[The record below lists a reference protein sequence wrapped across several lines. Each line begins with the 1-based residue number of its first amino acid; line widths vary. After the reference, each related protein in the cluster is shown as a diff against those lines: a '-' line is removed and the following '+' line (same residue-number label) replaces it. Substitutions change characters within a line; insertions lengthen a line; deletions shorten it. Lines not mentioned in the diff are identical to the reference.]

1 MSLSPVRATVFFV
14 FAKCQYVGIIR
25 RMVREH
31 ASIAALPD
39 TPGVYFFIGA
49 RREVLYVGKA
59 TSLCDRV
66 RSYFA
71 TDLASTRGPHMVRMV
86 EEAKRVDF
94 RATDSV
100 LEALILEAKC
110 IKELKPR
117 YNTRDKDDKSWNYVV
132 LTTHEP
138 LPRVLLVRGKELDA
152 KLRAFSSA
160 AGGKADVPYYGPFV
174 HAAQLKEALKLIRKI
189 FPFYDTTQ
197 PVLTLRARGD
207 RKLRFNESI
216 GVYPPEGTT
225 EKEYAKTIK
234 HIRLLFEG
242 KKGHL
247 LRSLERDMHA
257 YARKEAFEDARRC
270 RRQIEALRHIND
282 VSLLR
287 RDAESGSEG
296 RSVVRVEAY
305 DVAHLQGGNMTGV
318 MTVVMGGEPCTSEYR
333 TFTVRTV
340 AKSNDT
346 AALREV
352 LVRRFGHPEWEYP
365 RLLVVDGGTAQL
377 NVARS
382 VLHELGMK
390 IPVVAVT
397 KDDHHRPKAL
407 IGSHP
412 WRITHAR
419 EALLANAEAH
429 RFSLAKHRSMRK
441 RAMLAG

>member
-1 MSLSPVRATVFFV
+1 MVDMLVSSVRMLRAHPSV
-14 FAKCQYVGIIR
+14 
-25 RMVREH
+25 
-31 ASIAALPD
+31 SALPD

-59 TSLCDRV
+59 TSLTDRV

-71 TDLASTRGPHMVRMV
+71 ADLATTRGLHMVHMV

-132 LTTHEP
+132 LTVHEP
-138 LPRVLLVRGKELDA
+138 FPRVLVVRGKELEA
-152 KLRAFSSA
+152 KLREHASTSNVDA
-160 AGGKADVPYYGPFV
+160 EPPYFGPFV

-189 FPFYDTTQ
+189 FPFYDTTL
-197 PVLTLRARGD
+197 PVLSLRARAD

-225 EKEYAKTIK
+225 ENEYARTVK
-234 HIRLLFEG
+234 HLRLLFEG
-242 KKGHL
+242 KKQHL

-257 YARKEAFEDARRC
+257 CARKEAFEEAQRIK
-270 RRQIEALRHIND
+270 RQIEALRHIND

-287 RDAESGSEG
+287 RGADDAERECDE
-296 RSVVRVEAY
+296 VRVEAY
-305 DVAHLQGGNMTGV
+305 DVAHLQGGDMVGV
-318 MTVVMGGEPCTSEYR
+318 MTVVVGGEPRTSEYR
-333 TFTVRTV
+333 SFTIRSVTQ
-340 AKSNDT
+340 SNDT

-352 LVRRFGHPEWEYP
+352 LMRRFGHPEWEYP
-365 RLLVVDGGTAQL
+365 RVLVVDGGKAQL
-377 NVARS
+377 NVARA
-382 VLHELGMK
+382 VMREIGIEL
-390 IPVVAVT
+390 PVVAVT
-397 KDDHHRPKAL
+397 KDEHHRPKEL
-407 IGSHP
+407 IGALT
-412 WRITHAR
+412 WRTTHAR

-429 RFSLAKHRSMRK
+429 RFSIAKHRAVRRRALVGK
-441 RAMLAG
+441 RAREA